1 VFGVPFNVRGS
12 GFGVRRSGFV
22 FSILRSCGSRSNA
35 QFANFYGPVSKHAT
49 NRVGTSPAVRGCVVA
64 KTYQELR
71 AWQTVRAFKVGIYA
85 LIEHPP
91 LANDFALCDQL
102 RKAAS
107 SAQSNIAEGF
117 GRFDPPDFGRF
128 VKVARASLLECR
140 NHLSDAV
147 DRRVIGESVV
157 QEHEARLAE
166 AMKEVGGLLDYLQSP
181 EAKRNA
187 ERIRQRRIERRRV
200 RSRNMKP

>member
-1 VFGVPFNVRGS
+1 MV
-12 GFGVRRSGFV
+12 
-22 FSILRSCGSRSNA
+22 A
-35 QFANFYGPVSKHAT
+35 Q
-49 NRVGTSPAVRGCVVA
+49 
-64 KTYQELR
+64 TYQDLR
-71 AWQTVRAFKVGIYA
+71 AWQTVLAFKVGVYA
-85 LIEHPP
+85 LIETPP

-102 RKAAS
+102 RKAAA

-147 DRRVIGESVV
+147 DRRLLTEDVLR
-157 QEHEARLAE
+157 EHEARLAE
-166 AMKEVGGLLDYLQSP
+166 AMKKLGGLLDYLQSP

-187 ERIRQRRIERRRV
+187 ERIRQRRIERWRR
-200 RSRNMKP
+200 RNIERGT